1 MMLELFSTLR
11 LPVVSEGIEEN
22 DQAAVLRLL
31 RCAMG
36 QGYLFARPAPIEA
49 FLQSPSLAAAAAA

>member
-1 MMLELFSTLR
+1 MLELFSTLK
-11 LPVVSEGIEEN
+11 LPVVAEGIEKN

-49 FLQSPSLAAAAAA
+49 FLDAPVVVAAAA